1 MESLD
6 LKTNSKKI
14 ELKRDGVVTGVISFD
29 PSDVVFAEKF
39 YNLIAEF
46 QAKSKEYEPR
56 AQALDENTA
65 TDTHGLPVNLG
76 ERIALLRGVCEYIR
90 DRIDHLFGIGTSQ
103 AAFGEVYDT
112 ELIVQFLEGLKPFFQ
127 KARSEKIK
135 KYTSPASEKRN
146 KRK

>member
-90 DRIDHLFGIGTSQ
+90 DRIDHLFGIGTSK
-103 AAFGEVYDT
+103 AAFGDVFDT
-112 ELIVQFLEGLKPFFQ
+112 ELIVQFLDGLKPFFQ
-127 KARSEKIK
+127 KERSAKIQ
-135 KYTSPASEKRN
+135 KYTSDASAKRN

>member
-46 QAKSKEYEPR
+46 QAKGKEYEPR
-56 AQALDENTA
+56 AMALDGNTA
-65 TDTHGLPVNLG
+65 TDTNGLPVNFG
-76 ERIALLRGVCEYIR
+76 ERIALLREVCEYIR
-90 DRIDHLFGIGTSQ
+90 ARIDHLFGIGTSQ
-103 AAFGEVYDT
+103 AAFGDVHDT
-112 ELIVQFLEGLKPFFQ
+112 ELIVQFLDGLKPFFQ
-127 KARSEKIK
+127 SARAAKIE
-135 KYTSPASEKRN
+135 KYTSPASAKRN

>member
-6 LKTNSKKI
+6 LKTNSKKVAI
-14 ELKRDGVVTGVISFD
+14 TRDGEQTGVLTFD

-90 DRIDHLFGIGTSQ
+90 DRIDHLFGAGTSQ
-103 AAFGEVYDT
+103 AAFGDVYDT
-112 ELIVQFLEGLKPFFQ
+112 DLIVQFMEGLKPFFQ
-127 KARSEKIK
+127 KTRGEKIE
-135 KYTSPASEKRN
+135 KYTTVASAKRN

>member
-46 QAKSKEYEPR
+46 QAKSKEYEPH
-56 AQALDENTA
+56 AKALEENTA
-65 TDTHGLPVNLG
+65 TDVNGLPVNFG

-103 AAFGEVYDT
+103 AAFGDVYDT
-112 ELIVQFLEGLKPFFQ
+112 DLIVQFMEGLKPFFQ
-127 KARSEKIK
+127 KTRAAKIE
-135 KYTSPASEKRN
+135 KYTSTASAKRN

>member
-1 MESLD
+1 MDSLV
-6 LKTNSKKI
+6 LKTNTKQI
-14 ELKRDGVVTGVISFD
+14 AITRDGEQTGVLQFD

-46 QAKSKEYEPR
+46 QAKAKEYEPR
-56 AQALDENTA
+56 ANELESNTEK
-65 TDTHGLPVNLG
+65 DKNNLPVNFG
-76 ERIALLRGVCEYIR
+76 ERLALLREVCEYIR
-90 DRIDHLFGIGTSQ
+90 NRIDHLFGIGTSQ

>member
-6 LKTNSKKI
+6 LKTNSKKLAI
-14 ELKRDGVVTGVISFD
+14 TRDGEQTGVLTFD

-46 QAKSKEYEPR
+46 QAKGKEYEPR
-56 AQALDENTA
+56 AMALDGNTA
-65 TDTHGLPVNLG
+65 TDANGLPVNFG
-76 ERIALLRGVCEYIR
+76 ERIALLREVCEYIR
-90 DRIDHLFGIGTSQ
+90 ARIDHLFGIGTSQ
-103 AAFGEVYDT
+103 AAFGDVYDT

-127 KARSEKIK
+127 SARAAKIE
-135 KYTSPASEKRN
+135 KYTSTASAKRN

>member
-1 MESLD
+1 LD
-6 LKTNSKKI
+6 TLVLSSNTKKI
-14 ELKRDGVVTGVISFD
+14 AITRDGEETGVLKFD
-29 PSDVVFAEKF
+29 PSDVIFAEKF

-90 DRIDHLFGIGTSQ
+90 DRIDHLFGAGTSQ
-103 AAFGEVYDT
+103 AAFGDVYDT
-112 ELIVQFLEGLKPFFQ
+112 DLIVQFMEGLKPFFQ
-127 KARSEKIK
+127 KTRGEKIE
-135 KYTSPASEKRN
+135 KYTTVASAKRN